1 MLKSVKHFVSS
12 KKVTTFAVSKD
23 KNNITQQFKTLWC
36 IGQPLIKIM
45 TKYVGNAFSLQM
57 VTVFPATV
65 KVDECSKDEALS
77 PDNLSVVGHP
87 DTAAVLGVKFNRVSV
102 KLAKGDVLYVAQ
114 IVGGRLPE
122 GCTTLPDGFTFKFLK
137 VTIE

>member
-1 MLKSVKHFVSS
+1 
-12 KKVTTFAVSKD
+12 
-23 KNNITQQFKTLWC
+23 
-36 IGQPLIKIM
+36 M

-57 VTVFPATV
+57 VSSFPTTV
-65 KVDECSKDEALS
+65 KVEECSKDETLS
-77 PDNLSVVGHP
+77 PDNVSVVGHQ
-87 DTAAVLGVKFNRVSV
+87 DTANVLGVAFNRVSV

-122 GCTTLPDGFTFKFLK
+122 GCTTLPDGYSFKFLK